1 MVDGH
6 GKVDTATTTFKI
18 APDPNK
24 MAAVNLVVDKELRLL
39 TQADL
44 RKGQIISLKQS

>member
-39 TQADL
+39 SHDDL
-44 RKGQIISLKQS
+44 RKGQSLYLKLS